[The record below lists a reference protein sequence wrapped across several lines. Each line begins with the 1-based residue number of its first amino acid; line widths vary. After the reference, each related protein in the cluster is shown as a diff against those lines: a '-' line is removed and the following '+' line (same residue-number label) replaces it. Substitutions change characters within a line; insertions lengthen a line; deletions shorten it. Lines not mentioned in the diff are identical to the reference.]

1 MFFAPLRVTS
11 RIECLCLQQDSSEN
25 HPEQAYSR
33 GAACVPAL
41 HIFIWS
47 WRGECRRA
55 DLLVETFERTL

>member
-1 MFFAPLRVTS
+1 M
-11 RIECLCLQQDSSEN
+11 CLQQDSSEN

-33 GAACVPAL
+33 GAASVPAL

-47 WRGECRRA
+47 WRGECRRT